1 LSSALSA
8 PLRSGAETRIILS
21 AYPLQEIV
29 SPALLPVV
37 ALALAALTVEP
48 SIGSSRV
55 FEVP

>member
-1 LSSALSA
+1 LALSA

-21 AYPLQEIV
+21 AYPSQEIV
-29 SPALLPVV
+29 SPVLLPVV